1 LAILVF
7 KINRKRENL
16 MKCPFCGSI
25 HDQVLDSR
33 PVEYTSAVRRRRE
46 CFDCRKRYTT
56 FERHEEVTIMV
67 VKSDGR
73 RETFDRKKIWTGI
86 DRACKKRSI
95 SVETIDRIVNEVEND
110 IMVEYVMEIPSNTIG
125 DKILE
130 KLWDVDL
137 VAYVRFVS
145 VYRKF
150 KDLDTFMQELKK
162 IEERTT
168 YKRDSKK

>member
-1 LAILVF
+1 
-7 KINRKRENL
+7 

-33 PVEYTSAVRRRRE
+33 PVEHTSAVRRRRE
-46 CFDCRKRYTT
+46 CSNCKKRYTT
-56 FERHEEVTIMV
+56 FERPEEVTIMV

-73 RETFDRKKIWTGI
+73 REPFDRKKIWTGI

-95 SVETIDRIVNEVEND
+95 SVETIEKIVNEVEND
-110 IMVEYVMEIPSNTIG
+110 IMGEYVMEIPSNTIG

-137 VAYVRFVS
+137 VAYVRFAS

-150 KDLDTFMQELKK
+150 GDIDAFMQELKK
-162 IEERTT
+162 LKKEHM
-168 YKRDSKK
+168 KRSNKK

>member
-1 LAILVF
+1 
-7 KINRKRENL
+7 

-33 PVEYTSAVRRRRE
+33 PIEHTSAVRRRRE
-46 CFDCRKRYTT
+46 CSNCKKRYTT
-56 FERHEEVTIMV
+56 FERPEEVTIMV

-73 RETFDRKKIWTGI
+73 REPFDRKKIWTGI

-95 SVETIDRIVNEVEND
+95 SVETIDKIVNEVEND
-110 IMVEYVMEIPSNTIG
+110 IMGEYVMEIPSNTIG

-137 VAYVRFVS
+137 VAYVRFAS

-150 KDLDTFMQELKK
+150 GDIDTFMQELKK
-162 IEERTT
+162 LKKEHM
-168 YKRDSKK
+168 KRSSKK

>member
-1 LAILVF
+1 
-7 KINRKRENL
+7 

-33 PVEYTSAVRRRRE
+33 PVEHTSAVRRRRE
-46 CFDCRKRYTT
+46 CSNCKKRYTT
-56 FERHEEVTIMV
+56 FERPEDVTIMV

-73 RETFDRKKIWTGI
+73 REPFDRKKIWTGI

-95 SVETIDRIVNEVEND
+95 SVETIDKIVNEVEND
-110 IMVEYVMEIPSNTIG
+110 IMGEYVMEIPSNTIG

-137 VAYVRFVS
+137 VAYVRFAS

-150 KDLDTFMQELKK
+150 GDIDAFMQELKK
-162 IEERTT
+162 LKKEHM
-168 YKRDSKK
+168 KRSNKK

>member
-1 LAILVF
+1 
-7 KINRKRENL
+7 

-33 PVEYTSAVRRRRE
+33 PVEHTSAVRRRRE
-46 CFDCRKRYTT
+46 CSNCKKRYTT
-56 FERHEEVTIMV
+56 FERPEEVTIMV

-73 RETFDRKKIWTGI
+73 REPFDRKKIWTGI

-95 SVETIDRIVNEVEND
+95 SVETIEKIVNEVEND
-110 IMVEYVMEIPSNTIG
+110 IMGEYVMEIPSNTIG

-137 VAYVRFVS
+137 VAYVRFAS

-150 KDLDTFMQELKK
+150 EDIDAFMQELKK
-162 IEERTT
+162 LKKEHM
-168 YKRDSKK
+168 KRSNKK

>member
-1 LAILVF
+1 
-7 KINRKRENL
+7 

-33 PVEYTSAVRRRRE
+33 PVEHTSAVRRRRE
-46 CFDCRKRYTT
+46 CSNCKKRYTT
-56 FERHEEVTIMV
+56 FERPEEVTIMV

-73 RETFDRKKIWTGI
+73 REPFDRKKIWTGI

-95 SVETIDRIVNEVEND
+95 SVETIEKIVNEVEND
-110 IMVEYVMEIPSNTIG
+110 IMGEYVMEIPSNTIG

-137 VAYVRFVS
+137 VAYVRFAS

-150 KDLDTFMQELKK
+150 GDIDAFMQELKK
-162 IEERTT
+162 LKKEHT
-168 YKRDSKK
+168 KRSNKK

>member
-1 LAILVF
+1 
-7 KINRKRENL
+7 

-33 PVEYTSAVRRRRE
+33 PIEHTSAVRRRRG
-46 CFDCRKRYTT
+46 CSNCKKRYTT
-56 FERHEEVTIMV
+56 FERPEEVTIVV

-73 RETFDRKKIWTGI
+73 RESFDRKKIWTGI
-86 DRACKKRSI
+86 ERACKKRSI
-95 SVETIDRIVNEVEND
+95 SVETIDKIANEVEND
-110 IMVEYVMEIPSNTIG
+110 IIGEYVMEIPSNTIG

-137 VAYVRFVS
+137 VAYVRFAS

-150 KDLDTFMQELKK
+150 VDIDAFMQELKK
-162 IEERTT
+162 LKKGHM
-168 YKRDSKK
+168 KRSSKK

>member
-1 LAILVF
+1 
-7 KINRKRENL
+7 

-33 PVEYTSAVRRRRE
+33 PVEHTSAVRRRRE
-46 CFDCRKRYTT
+46 CSNCKKRYTT
-56 FERHEEVTIMV
+56 FERPEEVTIMV

-73 RETFDRKKIWTGI
+73 REPFDRKKILMGI

-95 SVETIDRIVNEVEND
+95 SVETIDKIVNEIEND
-110 IMVEYVMEIPSNTIG
+110 IMGEYVMEIPSNTIG

-137 VAYVRFVS
+137 VAYVRFAS

-150 KDLDTFMQELKK
+150 GGIDMFMQELKK
-162 IEERTT
+162 LKKEHM
-168 YKRDSKK
+168 KRANKK